1 MRATHLSVL
10 GMRSLSMV
18 SILLVTAGCAPM
30 NQQWYPSE
38 DEGASVRAAIRSQSV
53 YPDGRPP
60 SSVKPGMDGV
70 AAKSSVDNYQKSFV
84 LPTLPP
90 LPVGTGSSAGGS
102 TGTTGSTGGSSTPS
116 TGTTGF

>member
-60 SSVKPGMDGV
+60 SSVKPGMITTRNLLSFQRCHLYLLVLGALHLVGPLVPRV
-70 AAKSSVDNYQKSFV
+70 ALAQPLVAPLAFEHENYINI
-84 LPTLPP
+84 
-90 LPVGTGSSAGGS
+90 
-102 TGTTGSTGGSSTPS
+102 
-116 TGTTGF
+116 

>member
-90 LPVGTGSSAGGS
+90 LPVGTGGSSSGGS
-102 TGTTGSTGGSSTPS
+102 TGSTGSSGTTSG
-116 TGTTGF
+116 GTTGF

>member
-60 SSVKPGMDGV
+60 SSFKPGMDGV
-70 AAKSSVDNYQKSFV
+70 AAKSSIDSYQKSFIT
-84 LPTLPP
+84 PTLPP
-90 LPVGTGSSAGGS
+90 APVGTG
-102 TGTTGSTGGSSTPS
+102 TTGGSSSGGGAPTGGAS
-116 TGTTGF
+116 TGGASGL